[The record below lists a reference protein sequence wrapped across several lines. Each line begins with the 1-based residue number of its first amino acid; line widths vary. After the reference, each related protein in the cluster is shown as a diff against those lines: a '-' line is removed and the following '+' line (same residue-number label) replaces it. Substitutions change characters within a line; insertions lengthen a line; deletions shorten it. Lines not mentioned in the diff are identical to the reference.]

1 MKPIE
6 PEEIFTY
13 HPDELSVVQWRCV
26 IAACKEFEERLA
38 EGPPVSVGEFAKL
51 YPDLPVEILI
61 PELARVEADL
71 QQAEDLDLLSD
82 HGEKHSEERYLLLEE
97 IRSGG
102 MGQVFRAFDRR
113 CGRLVALKRIRREF
127 SDDPQ
132 MRKRFRAEVELTA
145 GLEHPGIIPIYDQS
159 VDSGGR
165 EFYVMRLIHGEG
177 TGTLQQAI
185 SRFHSSKSQDRK
197 NRWYRWDFKRRN
209 EFRKL
214 IESVLIVA
222 DTTAHA
228 HSRGVAH
235 RDLKPSNLLVGPY
248 GETLIADWGLAKR
261 IDHLE
266 LKQFGLDTSR
276 SSLLFSAQSEFS
288 CESNSNGVGTPGFR
302 APELQTGA
310 TTANL
315 VAADIYS
322 LGAILDCVIHG
333 TVQRNLELVETRE
346 SFIIPRS
353 VMPLVAIA
361 KKALSSDSGARY
373 QDANSMCL
381 DLRNWL
387 AGEPVA
393 AYPETVVERLWNWPN
408 RNRLLASAVAGAVII
423 ALVSTGLFSWYQ
435 GKQKA
440 ELRRALNSASDLL
453 IENQRA
459 KRSVEESFAQ
469 RESLAFHAII
479 EFQSLL
485 TLNPS
490 LQSAPEF
497 RVVREKVLKE
507 SRSFYGSLVKSYE
520 QSKQIDDVSFGRLTD
535 AAMALML
542 LENELGNT
550 KAALSIAESACQ
562 RLRES
567 QHSSDLLAYQ
577 LGRLLAFRGNIA
589 ARHGQKEQGLA
600 DQEEA
605 VRHLEPLLNSEKLSP
620 EQRIDA
626 AGLWCRAASPLAI
639 GMMAKGDYQKPKEL
653 LQKILEVLESL
664 PTETLQT
671 ELLKIQSHGNLALVR
686 YYAKDIPG
694 AHESLANAELAVN
707 EYERL
712 MDAGTHIR
720 DIVEYEVLR
729 ELLLRF
735 KSDLM
740 LTEGKVEPAIELKEK
755 SLLALTKAVE
765 EYPSSTEIQT
775 AYQSCI
781 NRLLTVL
788 AEQGKVLR
796 AKEIANTWVDLALR
810 IKERDEDNS
819 RTYEFLSLAYHT
831 KGHLSEKT
839 NEPNEAERCYRESL
853 SILGSMDEG
862 LQAATTVLGQ
872 AIELNLHLI
881 QFSLRSKRFD
891 VAEKH
896 FDDAIRDAV
905 KLKGIDAESDFYQN
919 NVKRLT
925 ENSLRSLQESEIRE
939 RRGNWMERLRA
950 AGLLQRE

>member
-6 PEEIFTY
+6 PEVIFTY
-13 HPDELSVVQWRCV
+13 HPDQLSVGQWRCV
-26 IAACKEFEERLA
+26 IAACKAFEERLID
-38 EGPPVSVGEFAKL
+38 GPPITVDEFASL
-51 YPDLPVEILI
+51 YPELPAELLI
-61 PELARVEADL
+61 PELARVEVDL
-71 QQAEDLDLLSD
+71 RQAEDLDLLSD

-159 VDSGGR
+159 VDSDGR

-177 TGTLQQAI
+177 TGTLQQSI
-185 SRFHSSKSQDRK
+185 TRFHSSERQHLG

-261 IDHLE
+261 IDHSD
-266 LKQFGLDTSR
+266 LKQFSLDTIR
-276 SSLLFSAQSEFS
+276 SSLLFSSQSEFS
-288 CESNSNGVGTPGFR
+288 WESSSNGVGTPGFR
-302 APELQTGA
+302 APELQTA
-310 TTANL
+310 AATANL
-315 VAADIYS
+315 IAADIYS

-333 TVQRNLELVETRE
+333 TVQRNSESGKTRE
-346 SFIIPRS
+346 NFATPRS
-353 VMPLVAIA
+353 VLPLVAIA
-361 KKALSSDSGARY
+361 KKALSSDSGDRY

-387 AGEPVA
+387 AGEPVS
-393 AYPETVVERLWNWPN
+393 AYPETIVERLWNWPN
-408 RNRLLASAVAGAVII
+408 RNRLLASAIAGAVII
-423 ALVSTGLFSWYQ
+423 ALASTGLFSWYQ

-440 ELRRALNSASDLL
+440 ELRRALDSASDLL

-459 KRSVEESFAQ
+459 KRSVEESFSH

-507 SRSFYGSLVKSYE
+507 SRSFYESLLKSFE
-520 QSKQIDDVSFGRLTD
+520 QSKQIDDASLGRLTD
-535 AAMALML
+535 AALALML
-542 LENELGNT
+542 LENELGNS

-567 QHSSDLLAYQ
+567 QHSSTLLAYQ
-577 LGRLLAFRGNIA
+577 LGRLLAFRGNVA

-626 AGLWCRAASPLAI
+626 ASLWCRAASPLAI

-664 PTETLQT
+664 PIKNLQT

-712 MDAGTHIR
+712 MDAGTHIS
-720 DIVEYEVLR
+720 DIVEFEVLR

-740 LTEGKVEPAIELKEK
+740 LTEGKVEPAIASMEK
-755 SLLALTKAVE
+755 SLSDLTEAVE
-765 EYPSSTEIQT
+765 AYPSSTEMQN

-781 NRLLTVL
+781 NRFITILV
-788 AEQGKVLR
+788 EHGRVLR

-810 IKERDEDNS
+810 IKERDEDNF
-819 RTYEFLSLAYHT
+819 RTYEFLALAYHSM
-831 KGHLSEKT
+831 GHLSEKT

-862 LQAATTVLGQ
+862 MQVAKSVLGQ

-881 QFSLRSKRFD
+881 QFSLRSGRFE
-891 VAEKH
+891 VAEKY
-896 FDDAIRDAV
+896 FDDAIRSAV
-905 KLKGIDAESDFYQN
+905 KLKGLDAESEFYQIN
-919 NVKRLT
+919 IKRLT
-925 ENSLRSLQESEIRE
+925 ESSLRSLQESEIRE
-939 RRGNWMERLRA
+939 RREDWMERLRA
-950 AGLLQRE
+950 AGLLPGE